1 MGGLQFVLFT
11 TLNQIHLLI
20 LKESP
25 PELPTV
31 GNVALKEVTKLV
43 ESYQRLVGEVGCT
56 TAQEAL
62 KEIKTLR
69 TENKE
74 LREQNLALVQIL
86 GCDNWYNAVS
96 RARKLLKEELT

>member
-1 MGGLQFVLFT
+1 MGGLQFVLLT

-25 PELPTV
+25 PELPLV
-31 GNVALKEVTKLV
+31 GNIALKEVTKV
-43 ESYQRLVGEVGCT
+43 IEFYRRLVGEVGCNT
-56 TAQEAL
+56 PQEAL

-74 LREQNLALVQIL
+74 LREQNLAITQALK
-86 GCDNWYNAVS
+86 CDNWHNAVL